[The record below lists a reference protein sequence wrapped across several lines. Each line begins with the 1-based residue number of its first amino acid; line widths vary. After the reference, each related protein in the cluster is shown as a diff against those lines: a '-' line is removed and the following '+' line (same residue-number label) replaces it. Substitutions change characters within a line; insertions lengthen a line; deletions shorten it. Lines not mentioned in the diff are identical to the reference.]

1 MKLESLLLNSS
12 TGFILGLTGSI
23 AMGKTTVSNMFRDL
37 GVQVWCADN
46 EVNEL
51 YKTKGAATKVFSKE
65 FPSVVTKSGVDKKK
79 LRDLIHKDN
88 AILKKVERIVH
99 PLLEHSKVDFVK
111 SNKDLPLII
120 FDIPLL
126 FEKQQERKFDAVL
139 VVTASELT
147 QKKRVLSRKNM
158 KEQDFQLIKRNQMKE
173 QEKIKRADFL
183 INTDKSLLE
192 TKQDVLEIYQK
203 IKGFPV

>member
-1 MKLESLLLNSS
+1 
-12 TGFILGLTGSI
+12 
-23 AMGKTTVSNMFRDL
+23 MGKTTVSNMFRDL

-51 YKTKGAATKVFSKE
+51 YKKNGAATKVFSKE
-65 FPSVVTKSGVDKKK
+65 FPSVVTKTGVDKKK
-79 LRDLIHKDN
+79 LRNLIHKDN

-99 PLLEHSKVDFVK
+99 PLLEHSKVDFIR
-111 SNKDLPLII
+111 SNKDLPLIV

-126 FEKQQERKFDAVL
+126 FEKQQERNFDAVL

-147 QKKRVLSRKNM
+147 QKKRVLSRKNIN
-158 KEQDFQLIKRNQMKE
+158 EQDFQLIKRNQMDE

-183 INTDKSLLE
+183 INTDKSLQE

-203 IKGFPV
+203 IKGSLL

>member
-1 MKLESLLLNSS
+1 MNKK
-12 TGFILGLTGSI
+12 TRFILGLTGSI

-46 EVNEL
+46 EVNQL
-51 YKTKGAATKVFSKE
+51 YKINGAATNIFSKE
-65 FPSVVTKSGVDKKK
+65 FPSVVTKTGVDKKK
-79 LRDLIHKDN
+79 LRSLIHKDN
-88 AILKKVERIVH
+88 TILKKVEQIVH
-99 PLLEHSKVDFVK
+99 PLLEYSKVDFLK
-111 SNKDLPLII
+111 SNKDSPLIV

-126 FEKQQERKFDAVL
+126 FEKQQETNFDAVL

-147 QKKRVLSRKNM
+147 QKKRVLSRKNI
-158 KEQDFQLIKRNQMKE
+158 KEQDFQLIKRNQMNE
-173 QEKIKRADFL
+173 QEKIEKADFL

-203 IKGFPV
+203 IKGFSV

>member
-1 MKLESLLLNSS
+1 LNRKKR
-12 TGFILGLTGSI
+12 FILGLTGSI

-37 GVQVWCADN
+37 GVRVWCADH

-51 YKTKGAATKVFSKE
+51 YKINGAATKVLSKE
-65 FPSVVTKSGVDKKK
+65 FPSVVTKTGVDKKK
-79 LRDLIHKDN
+79 LKNLIHKDN
-88 AILKKVERIVH
+88 VILKKIEKIVH
-99 PLLEHSKVDFVK
+99 PLLEHSKVDFIR
-111 SNKDLPLII
+111 SNRDLPLIV

-126 FEKQQERKFDAVL
+126 FEKQQESNFDAVL

-147 QKKRVLSRKNM
+147 QKERVLSRKNI
-158 KEQDFQLIKRNQMKE
+158 KEQDFQLIRRNQINE

-192 TKQDVLEIYQK
+192 TKQDVLKIYQK
-203 IKGFPV
+203 IKGLLI

>member
-1 MKLESLLLNSS
+1 
-12 TGFILGLTGSI
+12 
-23 AMGKTTVSNMFRDL
+23 MGKTTVSNMFRDL

-51 YKTKGAATKVFSKE
+51 YKINGAATKIFSNE
-65 FPSVVTKSGVDKKK
+65 FPSVVTKTGVDKNK
-79 LRDLIHKDN
+79 LRNFIHQDN
-88 AILKKVERIVH
+88 SMLKKVEQIVH
-99 PLLEHSKVDFVK
+99 PLLKYSKVDFIRK
-111 SNKDLPLII
+111 NKDSPLIV

-126 FEKQQERKFDAVL
+126 FEKQQERDFDAVL

-147 QKKRVLSRKNM
+147 QKKRVLSRKNV
-158 KEQDFQLIKRNQMKE
+158 KEKDFQLIKRNQMNE
-173 QEKIKRADFL
+173 QKKIKKADFL

-203 IKGFPV
+203 IKGFSI

>member
-1 MKLESLLLNSS
+1 
-12 TGFILGLTGSI
+12 
-23 AMGKTTVSNMFRDL
+23 MGKTTVSNLFRDL
-37 GVQVWCADN
+37 GVPVWCADN

-51 YKTKGAATKVFSKE
+51 YKINGAATKILSNE
-65 FPSVVTKSGVDKKK
+65 FHSVVTKSGVDKKK
-79 LRDLIHKDN
+79 LRNLIHKDN

-99 PLLEHSKVDFVK
+99 PLLEHSKNEFII
-111 SNKDLPLII
+111 SNKDLPLIV

-126 FEKQQERKFDAVL
+126 FEKQQERNFDAVL

-147 QKKRVLSRKNM
+147 QKKRVLSRRNI
-158 KEQDFQLIKRNQMKE
+158 KEQDFQLIKRNQMNEK
-173 QEKIKRADFL
+173 EKIKRADFL

-203 IKGFPV
+203 IKGSLI

>member
-1 MKLESLLLNSS
+1 M
-12 TGFILGLTGSI
+12 TGSI
-23 AMGKTTVSNMFRDL
+23 AMGKTTVSNMFRGL

-51 YKTKGAATKVFSKE
+51 YKKNGAATKVFSKE
-65 FPSVVTKSGVDKKK
+65 FPSVVTKTGVDRKK
-79 LRDLIHKDN
+79 LRALIHEDN

-99 PLLEHSKVDFVK
+99 PLLEHSKVDFIRC
-111 SNKDLPLII
+111 NKNLPLIV

-126 FEKQQERKFDAVL
+126 FETQQEKNFDAVL

-147 QKKRVLSRKNM
+147 QKKRVLSRKNIN
-158 KEQDFQLIKRNQMKE
+158 EQDFLLIKRNQMNE
-173 QEKIKRADFL
+173 QEKIKKADFL

-192 TKQDVLEIYQK
+192 TKQDVLEIYKK
-203 IKGFPV
+203 IKGLLV

>member
-1 MKLESLLLNSS
+1 
-12 TGFILGLTGSI
+12 
-23 AMGKTTVSNMFRDL
+23 MGKTTVSNMFRDL

-51 YKTKGAATKVFSKE
+51 YKNKGAATKIFSNE
-65 FPSVVTKSGVDKKK
+65 FPDVVTKIGVDKKK
-79 LRDLIHKDN
+79 LRNLIHKDN

-99 PLLEHSKVDFVK
+99 PLLEHSKNDFIE
-111 SNKDLPLII
+111 SNKDLPLIV

-126 FEKQQERKFDAVL
+126 FEKQQDRNFDSVL

-158 KEQDFQLIKRNQMKE
+158 KDQDFQLIKRNQMNE
-173 QEKIKRADFL
+173 QEKIKRADFI

-192 TKQDVLEIYQK
+192 TKKDVLKIYKK
-203 IKGFPV
+203 IKGFSV

>member
-1 MKLESLLLNSS
+1 
-12 TGFILGLTGSI
+12 
-23 AMGKTTVSNMFRDL
+23 MGKTTISNMFRDL

-51 YKTKGAATKVFSKE
+51 YKINGAATEILSNE
-65 FPSVVTKSGVDKKK
+65 FPSVVTKCGVDKKI
-79 LRDLIHKDN
+79 LRNLIHKDN
-88 AILKKVERIVH
+88 SILKKVEQIVH
-99 PLLEHSKVDFVK
+99 PLLEQSKVDFIR

-126 FEKQQERKFDAVL
+126 FEKEQERNFDAVL

-147 QKKRVLSRKNM
+147 QKKRVLSRRNI
-158 KEQDFQLIKRNQMKE
+158 KEKDFQLIKRNQMNE
-173 QEKIKRADFL
+173 HEKIKRADFL

-203 IKGFPV
+203 IIGSLT

>member
-1 MKLESLLLNSS
+1 M
-12 TGFILGLTGSI
+12 TGSI

-37 GVQVWCADN
+37 GIQVWCADN

-51 YKTKGAATKVFSKE
+51 YKINGAATKVFSIE
-65 FPSVVTKSGVDKKK
+65 FPSVVTKTGVDRKK
-79 LRDLIHKDN
+79 LRGLIHEDN

-99 PLLEHSKVDFVK
+99 PMLENSKVDFIR
-111 SNKDLPLII
+111 SNKNHPLIV

-126 FEKQQERKFDAVL
+126 FETQQEKNFDAVL

-147 QKKRVLSRKNM
+147 QKKRVLSRKNIN
-158 KEQDFQLIKRNQMKE
+158 EQDFLLIKRNQMNE
-173 QEKIKRADFL
+173 QEKIKKADFL

-192 TKQDVLEIYQK
+192 TKQDVLEIYKK
-203 IKGFPV
+203 IKWFLV

>member
-1 MKLESLLLNSS
+1 
-12 TGFILGLTGSI
+12 
-23 AMGKTTVSNMFRDL
+23 MGKTTISNMFRDL

-51 YKTKGAATKVFSKE
+51 YKINGAATKVFSKE
-65 FPSVVTKSGVDKKK
+65 FPSVVTKTGVDRKK
-79 LRDLIHKDN
+79 LRGLIHEDN

-99 PLLEHSKVDFVK
+99 PLLEHSKVDFIR
-111 SNKDLPLII
+111 SNKNRPLVV

-126 FEKQQERKFDAVL
+126 FETQQEKNFDAVL

-147 QKKRVLSRKNM
+147 QKKRVLSRKNIN
-158 KEQDFQLIKRNQMKE
+158 EQDFLLIKRNQMNE

-192 TKQDVLEIYQK
+192 TKQDVLEIYKK
-203 IKGFPV
+203 IKRFLV

>member
-1 MKLESLLLNSS
+1 
-12 TGFILGLTGSI
+12 
-23 AMGKTTVSNMFRDL
+23 MGKTTVSNMFRDL

-51 YKTKGAATKVFSKE
+51 YKINGAATKVFSKE
-65 FPSVVTKSGVDKKK
+65 FPSVVTKTGVDKEK
-79 LRDLIHKDN
+79 LRSLIHKDN
-88 AILKKVERIVH
+88 TILKKVEQIVH
-99 PLLEHSKVDFVK
+99 PLLEHSKVDFIR
-111 SNKDLPLII
+111 SNSDLPLII

-126 FEKQQERKFDAVL
+126 FEKEQERNFDAVL

-147 QKKRVLSRKNM
+147 QKKRVLSRRNI
-158 KEQDFQLIKRNQMKE
+158 KEKDFQLIKRNQMNE

-203 IKGFPV
+203 IKGFLV

>member
-1 MKLESLLLNSS
+1 
-12 TGFILGLTGSI
+12 
-23 AMGKTTVSNMFRDL
+23 MGKTTVSNMFRDL

-51 YKTKGAATKVFSKE
+51 YKINGAATKIFFNE
-65 FPSVVTKSGVDKKK
+65 FPNVVTKTGVDKNK
-79 LRDLIHKDN
+79 LRNMIHKDN

-99 PLLEHSKVDFVK
+99 PLLEHSKNEFIIF
-111 SNKDLPLII
+111 NKDLPLIV

-126 FEKQQERKFDAVL
+126 FEKQQEKNFDAVL

-147 QKKRVLSRKNM
+147 QKKRVLSRRNI
-158 KEQDFQLIKRNQMKE
+158 KEQDFQLIKRNQMDEK
-173 QEKIKRADFL
+173 EKIKRADFL

-203 IKGFPV
+203 IKGSLI

>member
-1 MKLESLLLNSS
+1 M
-12 TGFILGLTGSI
+12 FILGLTGSI

-37 GVQVWCADN
+37 GVQVRCADN

-51 YKTKGAATKVFSKE
+51 YKKNGAATKVFSKE
-65 FPSVVTKSGVDKKK
+65 FPSVVTKTGVDKKK
-79 LRDLIHKDN
+79 LRNLIHKDN

-99 PLLEHSKVDFVK
+99 HLLERSKVDFIK
-111 SNKDLPLII
+111 SNKDFPLII

-126 FEKQQERKFDAVL
+126 FEKQQERKFDAGL

-158 KEQDFQLIKRNQMKE
+158 KEQDFQLIKRNQMNE

-203 IKGFPV
+203 VKGFPV

>member
-1 MKLESLLLNSS
+1 
-12 TGFILGLTGSI
+12 
-23 AMGKTTVSNMFRDL
+23 MGKTTVSNMFRDL

-51 YKTKGAATKVFSKE
+51 YKINGAGTKVLSNE
-65 FPSVVTKSGVDKKK
+65 FPSVVTKNGVDKKK
-79 LRDLIHKDN
+79 LRNLIHKDN

-99 PLLEHSKVDFVK
+99 PLLEHSKVDFIR

-126 FEKQQERKFDAVL
+126 FEKQQERNFDAVL

-147 QKKRVLSRKNM
+147 QKKRVLNRKNI
-158 KEQDFQLIKRNQMKE
+158 KEQDFQLIKRNQMNE

-183 INTDKSLLE
+183 INTDKSLRE

-203 IKGFPV
+203 IKEFLV